1 MANPIGPLWRDAK
14 FGVRLLR
21 VLRLFSDLK
30 PDAPGTIADDFE
42 AVVDADP
49 DKIAFVFEGEEVT
62 YRQYDERA
70 NRVARWGLSQ
80 GLKVGDA
87 FALNLENC
95 PDFAAIW
102 FGLAKIGV
110 ATALINTN
118 LEADGLAHC
127 IGIVDAKAVI
137 AGGEQ
142 AARVKV
148 SLAKN
153 GAKLPIWDLDGN
165 HGQDGTGVG
174 ADQFGRPGL

>member
-70 NRVARWGLSQ
+70 NRVA
-80 GLKVGDA
+80 
-87 FALNLENC
+87 
-95 PDFAAIW
+95 
-102 FGLAKIGV
+102 
-110 ATALINTN
+110 
-118 LEADGLAHC
+118 
-127 IGIVDAKAVI
+127 
-137 AGGEQ
+137 AGGCPK
-142 AARVKV
+142 A
-148 SLAKN
+148 
-153 GAKLPIWDLDGN
+153 
-165 HGQDGTGVG
+165 
-174 ADQFGRPGL
+174 